1 MIQALQ
7 AAEHDL
13 RITMAAKARHIR
25 SSLRSGHGRRLLTA
39 SPPRWVVRASLV
51 PSPSCRW
58 ADHSPRD
65 PHQRRVLLRR
75 RCQPRC
81 QGRQCSLPVSR
92 RVAWRRRCRP
102 STIASSSLQ
111 EIAAA
116 ASRSMSGRCFGWRS
130 MRLVPCLVRSD
141 SGREHCSGSSQPP
154 RCRSFQRLFLRWT
167 FRPRPSSRLSSMR
180 RLRRLKRHLRRRRLP
195 GQARQRSAQSKRAR
209 Q

>member
-1 MIQALQ
+1 M
-7 AAEHDL
+7 
-13 RITMAAKARHIR
+13 TVAAKARHVR
-25 SSLRSGHGRRLLTA
+25 SALRSGHSRRLLTA
-39 SPPRWVVRASLV
+39 SPTRSVVPASLV

-65 PHQRRVLLRR
+65 PHQRRVLLQHQR
-75 RCQPRC
+75 PHRC
-81 QGRQCSLPVSR
+81 QGRRCSTPVSR
-92 RVAWRRRCRP
+92 RVARRRRCRP

-116 ASRSMSGRCFGWRS
+116 ASRSTSGRCFGWHS

-167 FRPRPSSRLSSMR
+167 FRPRPSSRSSSMR
-180 RLRRLKRHLRRRRLP
+180 RLRRLRRPPLRRRLP
-195 GQARQRSAQSKRAR
+195 GQARQR
-209 Q
+209 